1 MNTETEI
8 KLWERIVLP
17 TVGDPVA
24 EREAIKLYHDTLRT
38 LREVTRALSS
48 PVATTRARFVSALE
62 GEARPSVSRETS
74 NEGDDA

>member
-8 KLWERIVLP
+8 KLWKRIVLP

-24 EREAIKLYHDTLRT
+24 EREAVKLYHETLRT

-48 PVATTRARFVSALE
+48 PVSTTRARFVAALE
-62 GEARPSVSRETS
+62 SPPPSVSRETQS
-74 NEGDDA
+74 GERDA

>member
-8 KLWERIVLP
+8 KLWAKIVLP
-17 TVGDPVA
+17 AVGDPVA
-24 EREAIKLYHDTLRT
+24 EREAIKLYHDTVNT
-38 LREVTRALSS
+38 LREVTRTLSS

-74 NEGDDA
+74 SEGDDA

>member
-24 EREAIKLYHDTLRT
+24 EREALALYHDTLRT

-48 PVATTRARFVSALE
+48 PVATTRARFVSALD
-62 GEARPSVSRETS
+62 GHHPSVSRETQS
-74 NEGDDA
+74 GERDA

>member
-8 KLWERIVLP
+8 KLWERVVLP

-24 EREAIKLYHDTLRT
+24 EREAIKLYHETLRT
-38 LREVTRALSS
+38 LREVTRALNS

-62 GEARPSVSRETS
+62 GHDERGEK
-74 NEGDDA
+74 